1 VSDTV
6 DHGDDTVGTVKKTR
20 PGTFS
25 SNYQP
30 KQRRA
35 GDKLPRNV
43 KEDVIAG
50 LAAVGEDG
58 AGKGGF
64 RGYVAF
70 LGRKYPKQAAR
81 LVERLLPPSVVIANN
96 TPGQRIG
103 TVNIVSIPS
112 GTFLKPHELAQL
124 QEEHTIDHEPELP
137 EVPAPEPEPIEHYP
151 ARIEFEA
158 PAVVEEIVPELSPTM
173 QRALALGYTPLPRR
187 PPRVD

>member
-35 GDKLPRNV
+35 GDRLPRSV

-58 AGKGGF
+58 EGKNGF

-96 TPGQRIG
+96 NPGAQINKV
-103 TVNIVSIPS
+103 TVVSIPS
-112 GTFLKPHELAQL
+112 GQFLSSAELDRLKEPHV
-124 QEEHTIDHEPELP
+124 IDHEPESL
-137 EVPAPEPEPIEHYP
+137 EAPMVEAVEPIAIEAQSP
-151 ARIEFEA
+151 DDELNSQLITDLSTSIEELAR
-158 PAVVEEIVPELSPTM
+158 
-173 QRALALGYTPLPRR
+173 
-187 PPRVD
+187 RVGVSLDDK